1 MNSDRQTS
9 RPRRLNTH
17 AEPFSNGPPQL
28 SPIDRIISLHHG
40 STTAIE
46 ATPQRLQASKQL
58 PTSTLSERIEEL
70 QKQNSSLNHEIA
82 YYREME
88 QYRKE
93 FEYEVARVKE
103 QLEKSL
109 FKLAKSQQRVG
120 NEWNQLRHGVS
131 AHVWNN
137 V

>member
-9 RPRRLNTH
+9 RPRRLNTN
-17 AEPFSNGPPQL
+17 AKPFSDGPPQL

-46 ATPQRLQASKQL
+46 ATRQRLQASKQL

-93 FEYEVARVKE
+93 FEYEMARVKE
-103 QLEKSL
+103 QLEESL

-120 NEWNQLRHGVS
+120 NEWNQLRHGVNS
-131 AHVWNN
+131 HVWNN